1 MSDTI
6 QTPPVAVATPPPAQ
20 PPSPFKSIMASVHAA
35 LGNQPDPVP
44 ATPVV
49 PAPVAEKPATPAE
62 PPKVQAKE
70 PPKADPPKQET
81 PTEAEESKRKR
92 DTKGKFAPD
101 EGSET
106 PATETEQPVAKLRK
120 AYEAAQAELKALKAT
135 SPAVPTEE
143 YEALRKEV
151 EQYKD
156 LIHKYKREEH
166 PEFKSK
172 FTKPL
177 EDSIQTAK
185 RLVPAEY
192 HARLENLLRQSQSP
206 ERLDALDNLLA
217 DMPGSRQAEIL
228 RIAGKTADI
237 VTEREAELATAKD
250 WVKNQESKTRE
261 QQRQEIARQ
270 QKYANELFEST
281 IKDAAEEIEFFR
293 PKEGDEKHNAT
304 VTRRVNA
311 AKELFMGENTPERFA
326 AAACLAVF
334 GREAAPLIANA
345 QKEITRLQNEIETL
359 RSNRPGT
366 ASNTVPIKAKMTVKE
381 AISAALKGDA

>member
-49 PAPVAEKPATPAE
+49 QAPVAEKPATPAE
-62 PPKVQAKE
+62 KPKE
-70 PPKADPPKQET
+70 PPKAESPKQET
-81 PTEAEESKRKR
+81 PTESEEAKRKR
-92 DTKGKFAPD
+92 DAKGKFAPD

-106 PATETEQPVAKLRK
+106 PQSEPEQPVAKLRK
-120 AYEAAQAELKALKAT
+120 AYELAQAELKALKAAGT
-135 SPAVPTEE
+135 AVPTEE
-143 YEALRKEV
+143 FESLRKEV

-172 FTKPL
+172 YTKPL

-185 RLVPAEY
+185 RLVPSE
-192 HARLENLLRQSQSP
+192 HHSRLENLLRQPQSP
-206 ERLDALDNLLA
+206 ERLDALEALLS
-217 DMPGSRQAEIL
+217 DIPSSTRQAEIL
-228 RIAGKTADI
+228 RIAGKTADL
-237 VTEREAELATAKD
+237 VTDRDAELATAKE
-250 WVKNQESKTRE
+250 WVKNTEARTRE
-261 QQRQEIARQ
+261 QKRQETAKQ
-270 QKYANELFEST
+270 QKFAQELFEST
-281 IKDAAEEIEFFR
+281 IRDAAEEIEFFR
-293 PKEGDEKHNAT
+293 PKDGDEKHNAT

-345 QKEITRLQNEIETL
+345 QKEITRLQGELETL
-359 RSNRPGT
+359 RNNRPG
-366 ASNTVPIKAKMTVKE
+366 APSATVPVKAKMTAME
-381 AISAALKGDA
+381 AIKSALKGDA

>member
-62 PPKVQAKE
+62 KPKE
-70 PPKADPPKQET
+70 PSKVDATKQET
-81 PTEAEESKRKR
+81 PTESEEAKRKR
-92 DTKGKFAPD
+92 DAKGKFAPD

-106 PATETEQPVAKLRK
+106 PTTDTEQPVAKLRK
-120 AYEAAQAELKALKAT
+120 AYELAQAELKALKAAG
-135 SPAVPTEE
+135 SAVPTEE
-143 YEALRKEV
+143 FESLRKEV

-172 FTKPL
+172 YTKPL

-185 RLVPAEY
+185 RLVPSE
-192 HARLENLLRQSQSP
+192 HHSRLDSLLRQPQSP
-206 ERLDALDNLLA
+206 ERLDALEALLA
-217 DMPGSRQAEIL
+217 DIPSSTRQAEIL
-228 RIAGKTADI
+228 RIAGKTADL
-237 VTEREAELATAKD
+237 VTDRDAELATAKE
-250 WVKNQESKTRE
+250 WVKNTEARTRE
-261 QQRQEIARQ
+261 QQRQETAKQ
-270 QKYANELFEST
+270 QKFAQELFEST
-281 IKDAAEEIEFFR
+281 IRDAAEEIEFFR
-293 PKEGDEKHNAT
+293 PKDGDEKHNAT

-345 QKEITRLQNEIETL
+345 QKEITRLQSELETL
-359 RSNRPGT
+359 RNNRPG
-366 ASNTVPIKAKMTVKE
+366 APSATVPVKAKMTAME
-381 AISAALKGDA
+381 AIKSALKGDA